1 MQIVQK
7 WKKVIGCPL
16 SSMEELHSSRRLLKA
31 QTILKDPSH
40 QDILYLRVD
49 GAGY

>member
-1 MQIVQK
+1 MQILQK
-7 WKKVIGCPL
+7 WKKVIFL

-49 GAGY
+49 GTGY